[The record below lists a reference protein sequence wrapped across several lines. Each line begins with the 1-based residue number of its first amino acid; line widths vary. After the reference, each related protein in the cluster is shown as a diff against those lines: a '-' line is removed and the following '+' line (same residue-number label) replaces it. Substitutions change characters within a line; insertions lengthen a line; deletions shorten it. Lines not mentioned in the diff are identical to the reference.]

1 MLKRE
6 SEYTYERKQGDTVFI
21 IESISDPDSSEDML
35 DALIAL
41 MKRDIEELGKR

>member
-6 SEYTYERKQGDTVFI
+6 TEYTYERKQGDTVYI
-21 IESISDPDSSEDML
+21 IESISDTDSSEDML

-41 MKRDIEELGKR
+41 MKRNIEELGKR